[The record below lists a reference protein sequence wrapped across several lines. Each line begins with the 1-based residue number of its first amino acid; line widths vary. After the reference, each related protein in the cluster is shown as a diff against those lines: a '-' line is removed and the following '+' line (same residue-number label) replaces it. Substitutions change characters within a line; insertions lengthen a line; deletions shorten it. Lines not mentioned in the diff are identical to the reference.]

1 MANKLGNQLLT
12 RVQNEMAR
20 NIADIKRQLSEWLER
35 PESGGIETLRKS
47 MAEISGGLS
56 LMEQNEAV
64 ELADAII
71 TGIEGLDQNVNEN
84 GVTDLF
90 AEQGAEIAS
99 GLLILAD
106 YIERLGHSSSG
117 HKESVV
123 QAATAIRTMLGNGE
137 KIRVVAQPFISQD
150 TYQALA
156 TEVNKII
163 EAARNQLEQHVRN
176 PNNAFNAEAIINAN
190 HDLISLFQI
199 LNLQTP
205 QSLLKQINQ
214 MLLTPLSEKQWIEV
228 AEAMILVQETLKQ
241 LQENV
246 VAEQVDNYHEAV
258 HAQITHSRQLEI
270 DKLIND
276 TGKQGKTFF
285 ESLRKQVLQDETV
298 KQKQPWL
305 DAVKQ
310 LANYSAITALVNIR
324 ELANQLQQ
332 LALLFAE
339 FTVQNDETISKTYV
353 PVIDAL
359 VAVEYLFDDLA
370 EVGKVSLQDVSFLAE
385 AVQNIEKICP
395 ASARAKSLFIESA
408 NMTPSAAEDD
418 AENTGDMQHFKDALG
433 AGLDVLNDDFSTLEA
448 ENAEHEEE
456 EPQEEENPPEQKY
469 EAVLQTSASSAHAQD
484 TSDATVI
491 YAGAAVAPHTDAPP
505 AAAHMPAAAA
515 EVDAA
520 TDSLTLTAPAKT
532 DEAAHEDSTTLGAAS
547 GQSQASAEGKGSGAA
562 YFANKT
568 LRDLDKL
575 EIPAEK
581 EAFIASHS
589 DAVVDEEIREFFS
602 EELGEI
608 VALMNDTY
616 PKWREDSADTQLT
629 GDIRRAFHTL
639 KGSGRTVGYE
649 ALGEFAWQHE
659 QLLNR
664 VIEKDFSANSLVCDT
679 VGDAISLL
687 NILQQQD
694 EFVEHKGALLQ
705 QALVA
710 ERVRLSLT
718 DAPQSGQDALDALS
732 RKLRLTDTE
741 ATAAP
746 VATTSTTTAVTSSAD
761 EDDWSLLD
769 DIVLKDEPT
778 DDNGTTDT
786 ASTDSGAVAVS
797 TDTAAPASH
806 IAAQKTASDDTT
818 TATGESATIALAE
831 DSSAT
836 AGDSIAASTDTTAT
850 ADASTTIS
858 LADDSSAATG
868 DGIAASTD
876 ATAAVDAS
884 ATISL
889 TDDSSAATGDSI
901 AASIDTSAATDASTT
916 ISLADDSSATT
927 GDSIAAGLDATA
939 TTDTS
944 ATISLADD
952 SGATTGDS
960 IAAGLDATATTDTS
974 ATISLA
980 DDSGATTG
988 DSIAA
993 SLDTSATT
1001 DASTTISL
1009 ADDSR
1014 AATGDSIA
1022 AAHTTAATTAS
1033 VADFSGEENYNKALR
1048 TLQRGLSMGEPDA
1061 DMQAALA
1068 ETIRRQWQQSVADDP
1083 ALREAMAQ
1091 SLLASFQSEGG
1102 AQQAQWVAD
1111 ILAQANAAG
1120 GAAVPVQPGLNA
1132 PAATDAPQHE
1142 TPHGISEQAYNRML
1156 NTLRRGLAAGADE
1169 DMQAVLSDSISR
1181 QWLQQGIA
1189 TEGETRD
1196 DIIAH
1201 LKTALAS
1208 EGAVDEATL
1217 DAMLAQ
1223 VPHRVPSVLPE
1234 GVQQDSYGVMMETLR
1249 AGLDNAAG
1257 ADMQEMLATAIGN
1270 QWQSQNSLQD
1280 SAVRAA
1286 VAEQMA
1292 AVLGGDGH
1300 ENAALVEAVL
1310 NRAAEKARETPAG
1323 LNPADYEH
1331 LLETLRS
1338 RMGEAQ
1344 NSDAQEAIAASIS
1357 SQLQSDNQLQDEATR
1372 DAIAQRVIAALG
1384 GQGETDAAAVEAIL
1398 ERVAVKVAGQ
1408 QPAALPAGVRPEA
1421 YGAMLQTLSG
1431 GIAAAQSDA
1440 AAAEALAATI
1450 GAQWQEPHS
1459 LQDAATRAAVAQQI
1473 SAALGGEADTATVE
1487 GVLNRAAA
1495 QAAGLPAG
1503 VKQEAYGEM
1512 LQTLRAGISTAQ
1524 SDAAAAEAL
1533 AASIGA
1539 QWQEP
1544 HSLQDAATRAA
1555 VAQQISAALGGE
1567 ADAAT
1572 VEGVL
1577 NRAAAQAAGLPAG
1590 VKQEAYGEMLQTLRA
1605 GIGAVQSDAAAAEAL
1620 AATIGAQWQEQH
1632 SLQDA
1637 ATRAAVAQQI
1647 SAALGNEADAATVEG
1662 VLNRAAAQAA
1672 GLPAGVK
1679 QEAYGEMLQTLRGGI
1694 AAAQSDAAAAEAL
1707 AATIGAQWQEPHS
1720 LQDAATRAAVAQQI
1734 SAALGGE
1741 ADAATVEGVLN
1752 RAAAQAA
1759 GLPADVKQEAYGA
1772 MLQTLRG
1779 GIAAAQ
1785 SDEAA
1790 AEALAA
1796 SIGAQWQ
1803 EPHSLQDAATRAAVA
1818 QQISAALGNEADAAT
1833 VEGVLNRAAAQANAL
1848 PQGVKQEAY
1857 GEMLQTLRAGISAAQ
1872 SDAAAA
1878 EALAATIGAQ
1888 WQEPHSLQDAATRAA
1903 VAQQISAALGGEA
1916 DAATVEGVLNR
1927 AAAQAAGLPTGVKQE
1942 AYGEMLQT
1950 LRAGIS
1956 AAQSDAAAAEALAA
1970 SIGAQWQEPHS
1981 LQDAAT
1987 RAAVAQQISAA
1998 LGGEADTATVEGV
2011 LNRAAAQA
2019 AGLPAGVK
2027 QEAYGEML
2035 QTLRAGI
2042 GAAQSDAAAAEAL
2055 AATIGAQWQEQ
2066 HSLQDAAT
2074 RAAVAQQI
2082 SAALGG
2088 EADAATVEGVLNR
2101 AAAQAAGL
2109 PAGVKQEA
2117 YGEMLQTLRGNI
2129 AAAQSDA
2136 AAAEALAASIGAQ
2149 WQEPHSLQDA
2159 ATRAAVAQQ
2168 ISVALGGEA
2177 DTATIESVL
2186 NRAAAQAAGLPAGV
2200 KQEAYGEMLQTLR
2213 GNIAAAQ
2220 SDAAAAEALAA
2231 SIGAQWQEPHSL
2243 QDATTRAAVAQQ
2255 ISAALGGEADAATVE
2270 GVLNRAAAQAA
2281 GLPAGVKQE
2290 AYGEMLQTLRAG
2302 ISAAQSDAAA
2312 AEALA
2317 ASIGAQWQEPHSLQD
2332 AATRAAVAQQISAAL
2347 GNEADVATVEGVLN
2361 RAAAQAVGLPQGVKH
2376 DAYSEMLQTM
2386 RSEFAA
2392 AQGDEAATEALA
2404 TMLAAQWEE
2413 PHSLQDPAARAV
2425 VAAKISAALGG
2436 EVDAA
2441 AVEDVLARAAVQA
2454 AALPEGVKH
2463 EAYGE
2468 MLQTLRAGLT
2478 ASHGD
2483 SAVAQEMLAASIGAQ
2498 WADAYSLH
2506 DDTVRATVAARISEA
2521 LGDKVDAATVAAI
2534 LDRAVE
2540 KAAASALPK
2549 ELSPEV
2555 YNRLL
2560 GTLRRGLQ
2568 DGDADTQ
2575 AALAATLQ
2583 RHWEQNGL
2591 PQDPATIAAVQQ
2603 HLGASLAAQ
2612 GFASQQVDQVFAEA
2626 GLQANAPSVVVQ
2638 AVLPPDAAQDDAT
2651 TAPQVVDTGFFE
2663 VVGDDDAA
2671 AGDSAEGGF
2680 IDTAT
2685 VPGDHPPLN
2694 DADIVNVP
2702 VAFANRPLSGDVQGG
2717 AGQAAANSVSI
2728 GDLSSILANM
2738 PRRVNPAERL
2748 SKELASLAQHPG
2760 LDDAVSQD
2768 KGSEISAAASRAGFL
2783 RAVDQFETLSQLA
2796 DKTESPELIDDLID
2810 AVYDIE
2816 DSIDADTAP
2825 QWVWRLLDSIEQLL
2839 LTHKHE
2845 GTPVSLSCAAVLR
2858 QSADLIENYEEE
2870 ANEDDAIDA
2879 INSLLNARRELGG
2892 GKIHSA
2898 PATMP
2903 YSGDTLGSE
2912 LVEDPNANTMLAETF
2927 IDEAMSLFAHS
2938 QEEAERW
2945 DENRSQLSRLDAIR
2959 RDIHTLKG
2967 SARMAGYNAIG
2978 DLTHGVESLIDGIVS
2993 GQVEPSSKATSILV
3007 GAMWQ
3012 GMLMLDSVRDGYLP
3026 QTDPYILNNIHSYLN
3041 QPLPYPDVAEA
3052 AEVARLAQQQEAALE
3067 AEMRANAAAS
3077 TLAEEPVVEEL
3088 PVETDFDDNIDPVL
3102 VDIFTDEA
3110 QELLQTTSQLLE
3122 DDFSKKEVVEELQR
3136 TMHTLKGGARLVGFT
3151 AIGDT
3156 AHLMES
3162 VIDKVPELAEGKV
3175 RQAKT
3180 LLNFGLDA
3188 HYDMLDSVLRH
3199 EMPQPALEVNESLK
3213 TFADSGVF
3221 RPPSQKGGDNS
3232 DTAPETAEQTPADE
3246 APQAADDAGGQA
3258 QEAGDSSAAPAT
3270 GAASGSAGGGDSDAS
3285 ASAGSDSAASSGQA
3299 THAES
3304 AASATHSDH
3313 AAAAASSHGDSA
3325 AADKA
3330 GDGAAS
3336 AAPSDSQHGGAA
3348 ADKAGDG
3355 SAPAAHGDSQHSGAP
3370 ADKAGDGAA
3379 PAAHGDN
3386 QHSGAAADKAGE
3398 GAAASGHDK
3407 DKGFDGKPEGIES
3420 VIEYGNDAQPEKKEE
3435 KKPEP
3440 ARDSNIST
3448 DNLPRY
3454 VRVDAQLL
3462 DEMIAMTGETAI
3474 MRSRM
3479 ENVISEAEFSLN
3491 ELTRV
3496 AARIAEQMRRLDSET
3511 EAQLL
3516 YRREQQGEDD
3526 THFDPLE
3533 MDRFTEIQQLSRQI
3547 SEAIDD
3553 LKNLQDTLS
3562 QDNII
3567 LRNLSTQQGIIQRS
3581 IQDHLLT
3588 TQLMRFDVHEA
3599 RLRRLVKQ
3607 TAKSVGK
3614 DVNFI
3619 LEGGEVEVE
3628 RRLLEDI
3635 LPALEHMIRN
3645 SLAHGIEKPEARLA
3659 TGKPET
3665 GTIKLVVSVHAA
3677 ELSVDLIDDGQGLN
3691 YDRIREKAAA
3701 KGLLDPERA
3710 NDEAYLSTLIL
3721 RSGFSTAESLSQLAG
3736 RGVGMDVVNEMVK
3749 QRRGQIGVYSLRGKG
3764 TQFTLSMPFSMS
3776 IAEVLLVEIAGQTF
3790 AAPMSS
3796 IAAISQVDRDSLQ
3809 RSFDGETVYQHY
3821 NDQDY
3826 RQYILGAYFKPEQYS
3841 FAVEEQSAPVL
3852 FINAGGEPV
3861 AFHVDRILNRL
3872 EIIVKNV
3879 NRQVLNIPGISGAT
3893 ILGDGRVVP
3902 VLELLDLSRRIA
3914 NLTPIHDE
3922 VAAAA
3927 EARIPNVLV
3936 VDDSVTMRKVS
3947 TRLLERHHY
3956 NVATA
3961 KDGLDAI
3968 EVLATFTP
3976 DIILL
3981 DIEMPRMD
3989 GFEFASHVRSSSA
4002 VSDVPIVMITSRTGD
4017 KHRERADAIGV
4028 QGYLGKPYSED
4039 VLIQTIEHLLQKR
4052 GDL

>member
-163 EAARNQLEQHVRN
+163 EAARNQLEQYVRS
-176 PNNAFNAEAIINAN
+176 PNSAFNAEAIINAN

-214 MLLTPLSEKQWIEV
+214 MLLMPLSEKQWIEV

-246 VAEQVDNYHEAV
+246 VAEQVNNYHEAV

-469 EAVLQTSASSAHAQD
+469 EAVLQASAGSAYAQD

-491 YAGAAVAPHTDAPP
+491 YAGSAVVPHTDTPP
-505 AAAHMPAAAA
+505 VAAHMPAAVA
-515 EVDAA
+515 EADAA
-520 TDSLTLTAPAKT
+520 TDSLTSPVPAKA
-532 DEAAHEDSTTLGAAS
+532 DEAAHDNLVALGAAS
-547 GQSQASAEGKGSGAA
+547 DQSQANAEGKGSGAA

-710 ERVRLSLT
+710 ERVRLSLM

-797 TDTAAPASH
+797 TDTPAPASH
-806 IAAQKTASDDTT
+806 IAAQKTASD
-818 TATGESATIALAE
+818 G
-831 DSSAT
+831 
-836 AGDSIAASTDTTAT
+836 AATTAT
-850 ADASTTIS
+850 ASATIS
-858 LADDSSAATG
+858 LADDSSATTG
-868 DGIAASTD
+868 DNIAASIDT
-876 ATAAVDAS
+876 TAATDAS

-916 ISLADDSSATT
+916 ISLADDSSAAT

-944 ATISLADD
+944 ATISFADD
-952 SGATTGDS
+952 SSAATGDS
-960 IAAGLDATATTDTS
+960 IAADLDATATTDTS
-974 ATISLA
+974 ATISFA
-980 DDSGATTG
+980 DDS
-988 DSIAA
+988 S
-993 SLDTSATT
+993 
-1001 DASTTISL
+1001 
-1009 ADDSR
+1009 

-1022 AAHTTAATTAS
+1022 AAHTTVATTAR

-1249 AGLDNAAG
+1249 AGLDNASG

-1431 GIAAAQSDA
+1431 GIAAAQSD
-1440 AAAEALAATI
+1440 E
-1450 GAQWQEPHS
+1450 
-1459 LQDAATRAAVAQQI
+1459 
-1473 SAALGGEADTATVE
+1473 
-1487 GVLNRAAA
+1487 
-1495 QAAGLPAG
+1495 
-1503 VKQEAYGEM
+1503 
-1512 LQTLRAGISTAQ
+1512 
-1524 SDAAAAEAL
+1524 
-1533 AASIGA
+1533 
-1539 QWQEP
+1539 
-1544 HSLQDAATRAA
+1544 
-1555 VAQQISAALGGE
+1555 
-1567 ADAAT
+1567 
-1572 VEGVL
+1572 
-1577 NRAAAQAAGLPAG
+1577 
-1590 VKQEAYGEMLQTLRA
+1590 
-1605 GIGAVQSDAAAAEAL
+1605 AAAEAL

-1694 AAAQSDAAAAEAL
+1694 ANAQSDAAAAEAL
-1707 AATIGAQWQEPHS
+1707 AATIGAQWQE
-1720 LQDAATRAAVAQQI
+1720 Q
-1734 SAALGGE
+1734 
-1741 ADAATVEGVLN
+1741 
-1752 RAAAQAA
+1752 
-1759 GLPADVKQEAYGA
+1759 
-1772 MLQTLRG
+1772 
-1779 GIAAAQ
+1779 
-1785 SDEAA
+1785 
-1790 AEALAA
+1790 
-1796 SIGAQWQ
+1796 
-1803 EPHSLQDAATRAAVA
+1803 HSLQDAATRAAVA
-1818 QQISAALGNEADAAT
+1818 QQISAALGNEADTAT
-1833 VEGVLNRAAAQANAL
+1833 VEGVLNRAAAQAAGL
-1848 PQGVKQEAY
+1848 PAGVKQEAY

-1903 VAQQISAALGGEA
+1903 VAQQISAALAGEA

-1998 LGGEADTATVEGV
+1998 LGGEADA
-2011 LNRAAAQA
+2011 
-2019 AGLPAGVK
+2019 
-2027 QEAYGEML
+2027 
-2035 QTLRAGI
+2035 
-2042 GAAQSDAAAAEAL
+2042 
-2055 AATIGAQWQEQ
+2055 
-2066 HSLQDAAT
+2066 
-2074 RAAVAQQI
+2074 
-2082 SAALGG
+2082 
-2088 EADAATVEGVLNR
+2088 
-2101 AAAQAAGL
+2101 
-2109 PAGVKQEA
+2109 
-2117 YGEMLQTLRGNI
+2117 
-2129 AAAQSDA
+2129 
-2136 AAAEALAASIGAQ
+2136 
-2149 WQEPHSLQDA
+2149 
-2159 ATRAAVAQQ
+2159 
-2168 ISVALGGEA
+2168 
-2177 DTATIESVL
+2177 
-2186 NRAAAQAAGLPAGV
+2186 
-2200 KQEAYGEMLQTLR
+2200 
-2213 GNIAAAQ
+2213 
-2220 SDAAAAEALAA
+2220 
-2231 SIGAQWQEPHSL
+2231 
-2243 QDATTRAAVAQQ
+2243 
-2255 ISAALGGEADAATVE
+2255 
-2270 GVLNRAAAQAA
+2270 
-2281 GLPAGVKQE
+2281 
-2290 AYGEMLQTLRAG
+2290 
-2302 ISAAQSDAAA
+2302 
-2312 AEALA
+2312 
-2317 ASIGAQWQEPHSLQD
+2317 
-2332 AATRAAVAQQISAAL
+2332 
-2347 GNEADVATVEGVLN
+2347 ATVEGVLN

-2392 AQGDEAATEALA
+2392 AQGDEATTEALA

-2663 VVGDDDAA
+2663 VAGDDDAA

-3052 AEVARLAQQQEAALE
+3052 AEAARLAQQQEAALE

-3136 TMHTLKGGARLVGFT
+3136 IMHTLKGGARLVGFT

-3232 DTAPETAEQTPADE
+3232 DAAPETAEQTPADE

-3407 DKGFDGKPEGIES
+3407 DKGFDGKPEGVES

-3567 LRNLSTQQGIIQRS
+3567 LRNLSTQQGIIQRG

-3614 DVNFI
+3614 DVNFV
-3619 LEGGEVEVE
+3619 LEGGDVEVE

-3645 SLAHGIEKPEARLA
+3645 SLAHGIEKPEERLA
-3659 TGKPET
+3659 AGKPET

-3691 YDRIREKAAA
+3691 YERIREKAEA

-3710 NDEAYLSTLIL
+3710 DDEAYLSTLIL

-3776 IAEVLLVEIAGQTF
+3776 IAEVLLVEIAGQSF

-3809 RSFDGETVYQHY
+3809 RSFDGEIVYQHY

-3826 RQYILGAYFKPEQYS
+3826 RQYILGAYFKPEQYA

-3861 AFHVDRILNRL
+3861 AFHVDRIQNRL

>member
-1 MANKLGNQLLT
+1 MLQ
-12 RVQNEMAR
+12 
-20 NIADIKRQLSEWLER
+20 
-35 PESGGIETLRKS
+35 TLR
-47 MAEISGGLS
+47 A
-56 LMEQNEAV
+56 
-64 ELADAII
+64 
-71 TGIEGLDQNVNEN
+71 GI
-84 GVTDLF
+84 
-90 AEQGAEIAS
+90 
-99 GLLILAD
+99 
-106 YIERLGHSSSG
+106 
-117 HKESVV
+117 
-123 QAATAIRTMLGNGE
+123 
-137 KIRVVAQPFISQD
+137 
-150 TYQALA
+150 
-156 TEVNKII
+156 
-163 EAARNQLEQHVRN
+163 
-176 PNNAFNAEAIINAN
+176 
-190 HDLISLFQI
+190 
-199 LNLQTP
+199 
-205 QSLLKQINQ
+205 
-214 MLLTPLSEKQWIEV
+214 
-228 AEAMILVQETLKQ
+228 
-241 LQENV
+241 
-246 VAEQVDNYHEAV
+246 
-258 HAQITHSRQLEI
+258 
-270 DKLIND
+270 
-276 TGKQGKTFF
+276 
-285 ESLRKQVLQDETV
+285 
-298 KQKQPWL
+298 
-305 DAVKQ
+305 
-310 LANYSAITALVNIR
+310 
-324 ELANQLQQ
+324 
-332 LALLFAE
+332 
-339 FTVQNDETISKTYV
+339 
-353 PVIDAL
+353 
-359 VAVEYLFDDLA
+359 
-370 EVGKVSLQDVSFLAE
+370 
-385 AVQNIEKICP
+385 
-395 ASARAKSLFIESA
+395 
-408 NMTPSAAEDD
+408 SAA
-418 AENTGDMQHFKDALG
+418 Q
-433 AGLDVLNDDFSTLEA
+433 
-448 ENAEHEEE
+448 
-456 EPQEEENPPEQKY
+456 
-469 EAVLQTSASSAHAQD
+469 
-484 TSDATVI
+484 SD
-491 YAGAAVAPHTDAPP
+491 
-505 AAAHMPAAAA
+505 AAAA
-515 EVDAA
+515 EALAATIGAQWQEQHSLQDAA
-520 TDSLTLTAPAKT
+520 T
-532 DEAAHEDSTTLGAAS
+532 
-547 GQSQASAEGKGSGAA
+547 
-562 YFANKT
+562 
-568 LRDLDKL
+568 
-575 EIPAEK
+575 
-581 EAFIASHS
+581 
-589 DAVVDEEIREFFS
+589 
-602 EELGEI
+602 
-608 VALMNDTY
+608 
-616 PKWREDSADTQLT
+616 
-629 GDIRRAFHTL
+629 
-639 KGSGRTVGYE
+639 
-649 ALGEFAWQHE
+649 
-659 QLLNR
+659 
-664 VIEKDFSANSLVCDT
+664 
-679 VGDAISLL
+679 
-687 NILQQQD
+687 
-694 EFVEHKGALLQ
+694 
-705 QALVA
+705 
-710 ERVRLSLT
+710 
-718 DAPQSGQDALDALS
+718 
-732 RKLRLTDTE
+732 
-741 ATAAP
+741 
-746 VATTSTTTAVTSSAD
+746 
-761 EDDWSLLD
+761 
-769 DIVLKDEPT
+769 
-778 DDNGTTDT
+778 
-786 ASTDSGAVAVS
+786 
-797 TDTAAPASH
+797 
-806 IAAQKTASDDTT
+806 
-818 TATGESATIALAE
+818 
-831 DSSAT
+831 
-836 AGDSIAASTDTTAT
+836 
-850 ADASTTIS
+850 
-858 LADDSSAATG
+858 
-868 DGIAASTD
+868 
-876 ATAAVDAS
+876 
-884 ATISL
+884 
-889 TDDSSAATGDSI
+889 
-901 AASIDTSAATDASTT
+901 
-916 ISLADDSSATT
+916 
-927 GDSIAAGLDATA
+927 
-939 TTDTS
+939 
-944 ATISLADD
+944 
-952 SGATTGDS
+952 
-960 IAAGLDATATTDTS
+960 
-974 ATISLA
+974 
-980 DDSGATTG
+980 
-988 DSIAA
+988 
-993 SLDTSATT
+993 
-1001 DASTTISL
+1001 
-1009 ADDSR
+1009 
-1014 AATGDSIA
+1014 
-1022 AAHTTAATTAS
+1022 
-1033 VADFSGEENYNKALR
+1033 
-1048 TLQRGLSMGEPDA
+1048 
-1061 DMQAALA
+1061 
-1068 ETIRRQWQQSVADDP
+1068 
-1083 ALREAMAQ
+1083 
-1091 SLLASFQSEGG
+1091 
-1102 AQQAQWVAD
+1102 
-1111 ILAQANAAG
+1111 
-1120 GAAVPVQPGLNA
+1120 
-1132 PAATDAPQHE
+1132 
-1142 TPHGISEQAYNRML
+1142 
-1156 NTLRRGLAAGADE
+1156 
-1169 DMQAVLSDSISR
+1169 
-1181 QWLQQGIA
+1181 
-1189 TEGETRD
+1189 
-1196 DIIAH
+1196 
-1201 LKTALAS
+1201 
-1208 EGAVDEATL
+1208 
-1217 DAMLAQ
+1217 
-1223 VPHRVPSVLPE
+1223 
-1234 GVQQDSYGVMMETLR
+1234 
-1249 AGLDNAAG
+1249 
-1257 ADMQEMLATAIGN
+1257 
-1270 QWQSQNSLQD
+1270 
-1280 SAVRAA
+1280 RAA
-1286 VAEQMA
+1286 VAQQIS
-1292 AVLGGDGH
+1292 
-1300 ENAALVEAVL
+1300 AALGNEADAATVEGVL
-1310 NRAAEKARETPAG
+1310 NRAAAQAAGLPAG
-1323 LNPADYEH
+1323 VKQEAYGEMLQ
-1331 LLETLRS
+1331 TLRAGIS
-1338 RMGEAQ
+1338 AAQ
-1344 NSDAQEAIAASIS
+1344 SDAAAAEALAASIGAQWQEQHS
-1357 SQLQSDNQLQDEATR
+1357 LQDAATR
-1372 DAIAQRVIAALG
+1372 AAVAQQISAALGNEADAATVEGVLNRAAAQAAGLPAGVKQEAYGEMLQTLRAGISAAQGDEAAAEALAASIGAQWQEPHSLQDAATRAAVAQQISAALG
-1384 GQGETDAAAVEAIL
+1384 GEADAATVEGVLNRA
-1398 ERVAVKVAGQ
+1398 AAQAAG
-1408 QPAALPAGVRPEA
+1408 LPAGVKQEA
-1421 YGAMLQTLSG
+1421 YGEMLQTLRG

-1544 HSLQDAATRAA
+1544 HSLQDAVTRAA

-1572 VEGVL
+1572 IEGVL

-1605 GIGAVQSDAAAAEAL
+1605 GIG
-1620 AATIGAQWQEQH
+1620 
-1632 SLQDA
+1632 
-1637 ATRAAVAQQI
+1637 
-1647 SAALGNEADAATVEG
+1647 
-1662 VLNRAAAQAA
+1662 
-1672 GLPAGVK
+1672 
-1679 QEAYGEMLQTLRGGI
+1679 
-1694 AAAQSDAAAAEAL
+1694 AAQSDAAAAEAL

-1734 SAALGGE
+1734 SAALG
-1741 ADAATVEGVLN
+1741 
-1752 RAAAQAA
+1752 
-1759 GLPADVKQEAYGA
+1759 
-1772 MLQTLRG
+1772 
-1779 GIAAAQ
+1779 
-1785 SDEAA
+1785 
-1790 AEALAA
+1790 
-1796 SIGAQWQ
+1796 
-1803 EPHSLQDAATRAAVA
+1803 
-1818 QQISAALGNEADAAT
+1818 NEADT
-1833 VEGVLNRAAAQANAL
+1833 
-1848 PQGVKQEAY
+1848 
-1857 GEMLQTLRAGISAAQ
+1857 
-1872 SDAAAA
+1872 
-1878 EALAATIGAQ
+1878 
-1888 WQEPHSLQDAATRAA
+1888 
-1903 VAQQISAALGGEA
+1903 
-1916 DAATVEGVLNR
+1916 ATVEGVLNR

-1942 AYGEMLQT
+1942 AYDEMLQT
-1950 LRAGIS
+1950 LRGNIA
-1956 AAQSDAAAAEALAA
+1956 AAQSDE
-1970 SIGAQWQEPHS
+1970 
-1981 LQDAAT
+1981 
-1987 RAAVAQQISAA
+1987 
-1998 LGGEADTATVEGV
+1998 
-2011 LNRAAAQA
+2011 
-2019 AGLPAGVK
+2019 
-2027 QEAYGEML
+2027 
-2035 QTLRAGI
+2035 
-2042 GAAQSDAAAAEAL
+2042 AAAEAL

-2168 ISVALGGEA
+2168 IS
-2177 DTATIESVL
+2177 
-2186 NRAAAQAAGLPAGV
+2186 
-2200 KQEAYGEMLQTLR
+2200 
-2213 GNIAAAQ
+2213 
-2220 SDAAAAEALAA
+2220 
-2231 SIGAQWQEPHSL
+2231 
-2243 QDATTRAAVAQQ
+2243 
-2255 ISAALGGEADAATVE
+2255 AALGGEADAATVE

-2290 AYGEMLQTLRAG
+2290 AYGAMLQTLSGNIA
-2302 ISAAQSDAAA
+2302 AAQSDEAA

-2347 GNEADVATVEGVLN
+2347 AGEADAATVEGVLN
-2361 RAAAQAVGLPQGVKH
+2361 RAAAQAAGLPQGVKH
-2376 DAYSEMLQTM
+2376 NAYSEMLQTM

-2425 VAAKISAALGG
+2425 VAAKISAALDG

-2663 VVGDDDAA
+2663 VAGDDDAA

-3052 AEVARLAQQQEAALE
+3052 AEAARLAQQQEAALE

-3232 DTAPETAEQTPADE
+3232 DAAPETAEQTPADE

-3330 GDGAAS
+3330 GAAADKAGAAS

-3407 DKGFDGKPEGIES
+3407 DKGFDGKPEGVES

-3567 LRNLSTQQGIIQRS
+3567 LRNLSTQQGIIQRG

-3614 DVNFI
+3614 DVNFV
-3619 LEGGEVEVE
+3619 LEGGDVEVE

-3645 SLAHGIEKPEARLA
+3645 SLAHGIEKPEERLA
-3659 TGKPET
+3659 AGKPET

-3691 YDRIREKAAA
+3691 YERIREKAEA

-3710 NDEAYLSTLIL
+3710 DDEAYLSTLIL

-3776 IAEVLLVEIAGQTF
+3776 IAEVLLVEIAGQSF

-3809 RSFDGETVYQHY
+3809 RSFDGEIVYQHY

-3861 AFHVDRILNRL
+3861 AFHVDRIQNRL

-3922 VAAAA
+3922 VAAVE

-3968 EVLATFTP
+3968 EVLAGFTP

-3989 GFEFASHVRSSSA
+3989 GFEFASHVRNSSA

-4028 QGYLGKPYSED
+4028 QGYLGKPYSEE
-4039 VLIQTIEHLLQKR
+4039 VLIQTLEHLLKR
-4052 GDL
+4052 RGELS

>member
-163 EAARNQLEQHVRN
+163 EAARNQLEQYVRS
-176 PNNAFNAEAIINAN
+176 PNSAFNAEAIINAN

-214 MLLTPLSEKQWIEV
+214 MLLMPLSEKQWIEV

-246 VAEQVDNYHEAV
+246 VAEQVNNYHEAV

-469 EAVLQTSASSAHAQD
+469 EAVLQASAGSAYAQD

-491 YAGAAVAPHTDAPP
+491 YAGSAVVPHTDTPP
-505 AAAHMPAAAA
+505 VAAHMPAAVA
-515 EVDAA
+515 EADAA
-520 TDSLTLTAPAKT
+520 TDSLTSPVPAKA
-532 DEAAHEDSTTLGAAS
+532 DEAAHDNLVALGAAS
-547 GQSQASAEGKGSGAA
+547 DQSQANAEGKGSGAA

-710 ERVRLSLT
+710 ERVRLSLM

-797 TDTAAPASH
+797 TDTPAPASH
-806 IAAQKTASDDTT
+806 IAAQKTASD
-818 TATGESATIALAE
+818 G
-831 DSSAT
+831 
-836 AGDSIAASTDTTAT
+836 AATTAT
-850 ADASTTIS
+850 ASATIS
-858 LADDSSAATG
+858 LADDSSATTG
-868 DGIAASTD
+868 DNIAASIDT
-876 ATAAVDAS
+876 TAATDAS

-916 ISLADDSSATT
+916 ISLADDSSAAT

-952 SGATTGDS
+952 SGAATGES

-974 ATISLA
+974 ATISFA
-980 DDSGATTG
+980 DDSSAATG

-993 SLDTSATT
+993 DLDATATTDTSAT
-1001 DASTTISL
+1001 ISF
-1009 ADDSR
+1009 ADDSS

-1022 AAHTTAATTAS
+1022 AAHTTVATTAR

-1249 AGLDNAAG
+1249 AGLDNASG

-1431 GIAAAQSDA
+1431 GIAAAQSD
-1440 AAAEALAATI
+1440 E
-1450 GAQWQEPHS
+1450 
-1459 LQDAATRAAVAQQI
+1459 
-1473 SAALGGEADTATVE
+1473 
-1487 GVLNRAAA
+1487 
-1495 QAAGLPAG
+1495 
-1503 VKQEAYGEM
+1503 
-1512 LQTLRAGISTAQ
+1512 
-1524 SDAAAAEAL
+1524 
-1533 AASIGA
+1533 
-1539 QWQEP
+1539 
-1544 HSLQDAATRAA
+1544 
-1555 VAQQISAALGGE
+1555 
-1567 ADAAT
+1567 
-1572 VEGVL
+1572 
-1577 NRAAAQAAGLPAG
+1577 
-1590 VKQEAYGEMLQTLRA
+1590 
-1605 GIGAVQSDAAAAEAL
+1605 AAAEAL

-1694 AAAQSDAAAAEAL
+1694 ANAQSDAAAAEAL

-1734 SAALGGE
+1734 SAALGNE
-1741 ADAATVEGVLN
+1741 ADTATVEGVLN

-1759 GLPADVKQEAYGA
+1759 GLPA
-1772 MLQTLRG
+1772 
-1779 GIAAAQ
+1779 
-1785 SDEAA
+1785 
-1790 AEALAA
+1790 
-1796 SIGAQWQ
+1796 
-1803 EPHSLQDAATRAAVA
+1803 
-1818 QQISAALGNEADAAT
+1818 
-1833 VEGVLNRAAAQANAL
+1833 
-1848 PQGVKQEAY
+1848 GVKQEAY

-1927 AAAQAAGLPTGVKQE
+1927 AAAQAAGLPAGVKQE

-1956 AAQSDAAAAEALAA
+1956 AAQSDEAAAEALAASIGAQWQEQHSLQDAATRAAVAQQISAALGNEADAATVEGVLNRAAAQANALPQGVKQEAYGEMLQTLRGGIAAAQSDAAAAEALAA

-2055 AATIGAQWQEQ
+2055 AATIGAQWQEPHSLQDATTRAAVAQQISAALGNEADAATVEGVLNRAAAQAAGLPAGVKQEAYGEMLQTLRGGIANAQSDAAAAEALAATIGAQWQEPHSLQDAATRAAVAQQISAALGNEADTATVEGVLNRAAAQAAGLPAGVKQEAYGEMLQTLRAGIANAQSDAAAAEALAASIGAQWQEQHSLQDAATRAAVAQQISAALGGEADAATVEGVLNRAAAQAAGLPTGVKQEAYDEMLQTLRGNIAAAQSDAAAAEALAATIGAQWQEQ

-2117 YGEMLQTLRGNI
+2117 YGEMLQTLRGGI

-2168 ISVALGGEA
+2168 ISA
-2177 DTATIESVL
+2177 
-2186 NRAAAQAAGLPAGV
+2186 
-2200 KQEAYGEMLQTLR
+2200 
-2213 GNIAAAQ
+2213 
-2220 SDAAAAEALAA
+2220 ALA
-2231 SIGAQWQEPHSL
+2231 
-2243 QDATTRAAVAQQ
+2243 
-2255 ISAALGGEADAATVE
+2255 GEADAATVE

-2281 GLPAGVKQE
+2281 GLPTGVKQE

-2347 GNEADVATVEGVLN
+2347 GGEADAATVEGVLN

-2392 AQGDEAATEALA
+2392 AQGDEATTEALA

-2663 VVGDDDAA
+2663 VAGDDDAA

-3052 AEVARLAQQQEAALE
+3052 AEAARLAQQQEAALE

-3136 TMHTLKGGARLVGFT
+3136 IMHTLKGGARLVGFT

-3232 DTAPETAEQTPADE
+3232 DAAPETAEQTPADE

-3407 DKGFDGKPEGIES
+3407 DKGFDGKPEGVES

-3861 AFHVDRILNRL
+3861 AFHVDRIQNRL

-3914 NLTPIHDE
+3914 GLTPIHDE
-3922 VAAAA
+3922 VAAAE

-3968 EVLATFTP
+3968 EVLAGFTP

-3989 GFEFASHVRSSSA
+3989 GFEFASHVRNSSN
-4002 VSDVPIVMITSRTGD
+4002 VRDVPIVMITSRTGD

-4028 QGYLGKPYSED
+4028 QGYLGKPYSEE
-4039 VLIQTIEHLLQKR
+4039 VLIQTLEHLLKR
-4052 GDL
+4052 RGELS

>member
-71 TGIEGLDQNVNEN
+71 TGIEGLDPNVNEN
-84 GVTDLF
+84 GVTDVF

-106 YIERLGHSSSG
+106 YIERLGHSSSS

-163 EAARNQLEQHVRN
+163 EAARNQLEQHVRS
-176 PNNAFNAEAIINAN
+176 PNSVFNAEAIINAN

-246 VAEQVDNYHEAV
+246 VAEQVDDYQDAV

-370 EVGKVSLQDVSFLAE
+370 EVGKISLQDVSFLAE

-491 YAGAAVAPHTDAPP
+491 YAGAAVAPHTDTPP

-520 TDSLTLTAPAKT
+520 TDSLTLTAPAKA

-547 GQSQASAEGKGSGAA
+547 GQSQASTEGKGSGAA

-608 VALMNDTY
+608 LALMNDTY

-710 ERVRLSLT
+710 ERVRLSLM

-818 TATGESATIALAE
+818 TATGESATIALAD

-836 AGDSIAASTDTTAT
+836 TGDSIAASTDTTAA

-868 DGIAASTD
+868 DSIAASTD

-884 ATISL
+884 ATIALANDSSATTGDSIAASTDTTAAADASTTISL
-889 TDDSSAATGDSI
+889 ADDSSAATGDSI
-901 AASIDTSAATDASTT
+901 AASTDATAAVDASATIALADDSSAASDDSIVASLGATTTTDTSTT
-916 ISLADDSSATT
+916 ISLADDSGAATGESIAVSTDTTAATDASATIALADDSSAST
-927 GDSIAAGLDATA
+927 DTTDASATISLADNSSATADNSIAASTGTTTA
-939 TTDTS
+939 TDAS

-952 SGATTGDS
+952 SS
-960 IAAGLDATATTDTS
+960 
-974 ATISLA
+974 
-980 DDSGATTG
+980 
-988 DSIAA
+988 
-993 SLDTSATT
+993 
-1001 DASTTISL
+1001 
-1009 ADDSR
+1009 

-1022 AAHTTAATTAS
+1022 AAHTTAATTAT

-1249 AGLDNAAG
+1249 AGLDNASS
-1257 ADMQEMLATAIGN
+1257 ADIQETLATAIGN

-1398 ERVAVKVAGQ
+1398 ERVAVKVADQ

-1431 GIAAAQSDA
+1431 NIAA
-1440 AAAEALAATI
+1440 
-1450 GAQWQEPHS
+1450 
-1459 LQDAATRAAVAQQI
+1459 
-1473 SAALGGEADTATVE
+1473 
-1487 GVLNRAAA
+1487 
-1495 QAAGLPAG
+1495 
-1503 VKQEAYGEM
+1503 
-1512 LQTLRAGISTAQ
+1512 AQ

-1577 NRAAAQAAGLPAG
+1577 NRAAAQASALPQG

-1605 GIGAVQSDAAAAEAL
+1605 GISAAQSDEAAAEAL
-1620 AATIGAQWQEQH
+1620 AASIGAQWQEQH

-1679 QEAYGEMLQTLRGGI
+1679 QEAYGEMLQTLRAGI
-1694 AAAQSDAAAAEAL
+1694 SAAQSDATAAEAL

-1734 SAALGGE
+1734 SAALG
-1741 ADAATVEGVLN
+1741 
-1752 RAAAQAA
+1752 
-1759 GLPADVKQEAYGA
+1759 
-1772 MLQTLRG
+1772 
-1779 GIAAAQ
+1779 
-1785 SDEAA
+1785 
-1790 AEALAA
+1790 
-1796 SIGAQWQ
+1796 
-1803 EPHSLQDAATRAAVA
+1803 
-1818 QQISAALGNEADAAT
+1818 NEADA
-1833 VEGVLNRAAAQANAL
+1833 
-1848 PQGVKQEAY
+1848 
-1857 GEMLQTLRAGISAAQ
+1857 
-1872 SDAAAA
+1872 
-1878 EALAATIGAQ
+1878 
-1888 WQEPHSLQDAATRAA
+1888 
-1903 VAQQISAALGGEA
+1903 
-1916 DAATVEGVLNR
+1916 
-1927 AAAQAAGLPTGVKQE
+1927 
-1942 AYGEMLQT
+1942 
-1950 LRAGIS
+1950 
-1956 AAQSDAAAAEALAA
+1956 
-1970 SIGAQWQEPHS
+1970 
-1981 LQDAAT
+1981 
-1987 RAAVAQQISAA
+1987 
-1998 LGGEADTATVEGV
+1998 ATVEGV

-2317 ASIGAQWQEPHSLQD
+2317 AAIGAQWQEPHSLQD

-3052 AEVARLAQQQEAALE
+3052 AEAARLAQQQEAALE
-3067 AEMRANAAAS
+3067 AEMRANAAAA

-3232 DTAPETAEQTPADE
+3232 DAAPETAEQTPADE

-3270 GAASGSAGGGDSDAS
+3270 GAASGGGGDSDAS

-3330 GDGAAS
+3330 GAAS
-3336 AAPSDSQHGGAA
+3336 AAPSDSQHSGAP

-3407 DKGFDGKPEGIES
+3407 DKGFDGKPEGVES

-3567 LRNLSTQQGIIQRS
+3567 LRNLSTQQGIIQRG

-3614 DVNFI
+3614 DVNFV
-3619 LEGGEVEVE
+3619 LEGGDVEVE

-3645 SLAHGIEKPEARLA
+3645 SLAHGIEKPEERLA
-3659 TGKPET
+3659 AGKPET

-3691 YDRIREKAAA
+3691 YERIREKAEA

-3710 NDEAYLSTLIL
+3710 DDEAYLSTLIL

-3776 IAEVLLVEIAGQTF
+3776 IAEVLLVEIAGQSF

-3809 RSFDGETVYQHY
+3809 RSFDGEIVYQHY

-3826 RQYILGAYFKPEQYS
+3826 RQYILGAYFKPEQYA

-3861 AFHVDRILNRL
+3861 AFHVDRIQNRL